1 MSDSSTRNT
10 SNKAPDGD
18 RSLGEEEALAE
29 LRNLLF
35 THQPAQNQLDSN
47 EEVLA
52 ELRNLLF
59 THQPAQTPQPPAAQV
74 QPSQETEEEAI
85 AELRSLLF
93 GADLQARLDNPKV
106 LVEDVSAVLPEAIV
120 LRTMQDEQLTKAAVP
135 TVEQAIHTSVKQDLN
150 ILSDALFPVMGPAI
164 RKAVSTALKTLTESM
179 NQTLDQ
185 SLSPQSFKWRLEALQ
200 TGKSFA
206 EVVILRTL
214 VYRVE
219 QVFLIH
225 KQTSLVLQ

>member
-1 MSDSSTRNT
+1 MTDSSTRNT

-35 THQPAQNQLDSN
+35 THQPAQNQPDSF
-47 EEVLA
+47 ESVLA

-59 THQPAQTPQPPAAQV
+59 THQPQTPQPPTTQV
-74 QPSQETEEEAI
+74 QSSQEEPTTEEEAI

-185 SLSPQSFKWRLEALQ
+185 RDLLPKLC
-200 TGKSFA
+200 
-206 EVVILRTL
+206 
-214 VYRVE
+214 
-219 QVFLIH
+219 
-225 KQTSLVLQ
+225 

>member
-35 THQPAQNQLDSN
+35 THQPAQNQPDSF
-47 EEVLA
+47 ESVLA

-59 THQPAQTPQPPAAQV
+59 THQSAQTPQPPTTQV
-74 QPSQETEEEAI
+74 QSSQEEPTTEEEEAI

-150 ILSDALFPVMGPAI
+150 ILSERSFIKKRLKRRGLRRIGFYYDE
-164 RKAVSTALKTLTESM
+164 AVAQSNTL
-179 NQTLDQ
+179 
-185 SLSPQSFKWRLEALQ
+185 
-200 TGKSFA
+200 
-206 EVVILRTL
+206 
-214 VYRVE
+214 
-219 QVFLIH
+219 
-225 KQTSLVLQ
+225 